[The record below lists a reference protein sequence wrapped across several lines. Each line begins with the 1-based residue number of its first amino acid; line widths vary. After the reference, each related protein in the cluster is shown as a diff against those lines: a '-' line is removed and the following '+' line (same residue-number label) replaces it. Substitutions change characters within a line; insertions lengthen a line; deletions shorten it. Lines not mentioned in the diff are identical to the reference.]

1 MRETTIAEQI
11 ENYVLMMAY
20 SGADIL
26 RIIVS
31 AHGYLELKRDADHK
45 LHRASMNA
53 PDTFMGLPVIVD
65 NFQREKWTVVCGSKG

>member
-1 MRETTIAEQI
+1 MRESTIAEQI

-26 RIIVS
+26 RIVVS
-31 AHGYLELKRDADHK
+31 AHGYFELKRDADHK
-45 LHRASMNA
+45 LHRTSMNA

-65 NFQREKWTVVCGSKG
+65 NFQQEKWTVVCGGKG